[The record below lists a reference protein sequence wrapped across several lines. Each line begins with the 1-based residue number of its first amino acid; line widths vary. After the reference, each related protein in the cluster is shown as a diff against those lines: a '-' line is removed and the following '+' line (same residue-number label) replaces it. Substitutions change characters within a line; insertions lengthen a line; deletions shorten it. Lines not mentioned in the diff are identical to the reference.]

1 MEACDRGIPPAFP
14 SHQAERIGA
23 IQRIPPDIGKPISS
37 AIQPNRIR
45 LNVPP
50 TARIVIPID
59 VVGQSAFL
67 IQLLSGISQVEG
79 HGRRATLC
87 GSGSARLQVSRRSG
101 GWSNFAEAD
110 DQPLSCDLP
119 LCAGEST
126 GYAHVID
133 INRVQAAV
141 NPVRDLQDLSEGDTS
156 EASTVLGEAF
166 KAIHCSVKGVKVKSG
181 IVIQNDAD
189 VASLLGQVGGFSPSD
204 VRNAYKAT

>member
-1 MEACDRGIPPAFP
+1 M
-14 SHQAERIGA
+14 
-23 IQRIPPDIGKPISS
+23 
-37 AIQPNRIR
+37 
-45 LNVPP
+45 
-50 TARIVIPID
+50 
-59 VVGQSAFL
+59 
-67 IQLLSGISQVEG
+67 
-79 HGRRATLC
+79 
-87 GSGSARLQVSRRSG
+87 
-101 GWSNFAEAD
+101 
-110 DQPLSCDLP
+110 
-119 LCAGEST
+119 
-126 GYAHVID
+126 ID